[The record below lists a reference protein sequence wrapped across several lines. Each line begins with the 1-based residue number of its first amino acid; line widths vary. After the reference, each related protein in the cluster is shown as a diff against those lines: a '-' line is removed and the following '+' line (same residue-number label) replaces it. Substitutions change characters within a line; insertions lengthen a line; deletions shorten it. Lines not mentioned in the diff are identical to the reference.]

1 MSYYELIIYLFL
13 FHEENMDSHHDVNK
27 PNISGGDI
35 CLLDSATTHTILK
48 HKQYFSNMRMMKVKV
63 NTILGSTDMIEGSRR
78 ANIMLP
84 NGIKFIIDNALFY
97 TKSRRNIFTSYQISL
112 LIVYAWGHVV
122 LHATTLIR
130 IRPTTYHKFFP
141 LQLVFGHE
149 PNISNLR
156 IFGCVVYIPIY
167 SP

>member
-1 MSYYELIIYLFL
+1 MSGCNTQNGLAESLIKHLQLIAR
-13 FHEENMDSHHDVNK
+13 
-27 PNISGGDI
+27 P
-35 CLLDSATTHTILK
+35 LL
-48 HKQYFSNMRMMKVKV
+48 MR
-63 NTILGSTDMIEGSRR
+63 
-78 ANIMLP
+78 
-84 NGIKFIIDNALFY
+84 
-97 TKSRRNIFTSYQISL
+97 TKL
-112 LIVYAWGHVV
+112 LVYAWGNVV

-167 SP
+167 PS